1 MVPLYIYEAKMS
13 LFLRLSLCKQGA
25 KLLIENRIVDVL
37 SHCQFIGARPEA
49 APYNNGKHDAGMDGW
64 VDLLICFVM
73 VDRMQTEVNFNERYD
88 RLIMPALKL
97 ISAVLCTLGRSN
109 GVVIDKVC
117 AVTKTGR
124 SFFC

>member
-1 MVPLYIYEAKMS
+1 
-13 LFLRLSLCKQGA
+13 
-25 KLLIENRIVDVL
+25 
-37 SHCQFIGARPEA
+37 
-49 APYNNGKHDAGMDGW
+49 
-64 VDLLICFVM
+64 M

-117 AVTKTGR
+117 AVIKAGR
-124 SFFC
+124 SFFLLTRYYFVGRKLVSHAARSRAFHSQGRASADHSVIFGTIEAYHIHPISLE